1 MRGASSGA
9 SRLPQSICCMSG
21 RSLEYPVSRLHH
33 PVLRVAAVSA
43 LLLALAAGLSAC
55 GRKGP
60 LDPPPASLAD
70 PQPLALET
78 DAEGRPIAP
87 PGQKKRLPIDWLLD

>member
-1 MRGASSGA
+1 
-9 SRLPQSICCMSG
+9 
-21 RSLEYPVSRLHH
+21 VSR
-33 PVLRVAAVSA
+33 PDRPILRAAVLSA
-43 LLLALAAGLSAC
+43 LVLALGLTLSAC

-70 PQPLALET
+70 QQQPSALAT
-78 DAEGRPIAP
+78 DTDGRTLAP